1 MHAGLA
7 HKRQRS
13 SICTR
18 MSELFLHRLEFLEAA
33 NCNLLACTLAWHKDG
48 SAWGSFSDL
57 DAALLDAH
65 NALENLRSP
74 AAESAPAM
82 QVTALNPKP

>member
-1 MHAGLA
+1 MSKLL
-7 HKRQRS
+7 
-13 SICTR
+13 SIN
-18 MSELFLHRLEFLEAA
+18 RLEFLEVA

-48 SAWGSFSDL
+48 SARGSFGDL

-82 QVTALNPKP
+82 QVITLL